1 MKKIIIGKQDL
12 HMDTTPCHQDIYQD
26 LRHIEGSI
34 TGVEV
39 TIIQVLAICNM
50 IGVGHPILIE
60 DLHLNIMPEMIS
72 KDVEIK
78 KKEAPIETITRV
90 A

>member
-12 HMDTTPCHQDIYQD
+12 HMDTTPCHQGIYQD
-26 LRHIEGSI
+26 LRHIVAAI

-39 TIIQVLAICNM
+39 TIIQALAICNM
-50 IGVGHPILIE
+50 IGVDHLILIE
-60 DLHLNIMPEMIS
+60 DLHLNITPEMIS

-78 KKEAPIETITRV
+78 KKESLIETTTRV